1 MRMMIAEDEMED
13 DDVEDDDVEEDGDE
27 DGNVEDEVEDAKV
40 EGDDVEDDDVKGEED
55 GDVENDDV
63 EDDDVEK
70 EDRSQDLG
78 PHFVRACA
86 FEMHFNISQEPRY
99 TKKCRKNARA
109 RSEHPDQ
116 ALAFTI
122 AVRAPQCGHTV
133 WGKSC
138 SYMFLVKKKHAG
150 RIPHLQKHHFSYPYI
165 ATGFFSERIRLRSGH
180 HSHGSGKSEFLPEA
194 PLP

>member
-138 SYMFLVKKKHAG
+138 SYMFLVKKKTCWEDTPFAKTSFFISIHC
-150 RIPHLQKHHFSYPYI
+150 Y
-165 ATGFFSERIRLRSGH
+165 GFF
-180 HSHGSGKSEFLPEA
+180 F
-194 PLP
+194 

>member
-78 PHFVRACA
+78 QHFVRACA

-138 SYMFLVKKKHAG
+138 SYMFLVKKNMLG
-150 RIPHLQKHHFSYPYI
+150 GYPI
-165 ATGFFSERIRLRSGH
+165 CKNIIFHIHTLLRVFFLSAFG
-180 HSHGSGKSEFLPEA
+180 
-194 PLP
+194 